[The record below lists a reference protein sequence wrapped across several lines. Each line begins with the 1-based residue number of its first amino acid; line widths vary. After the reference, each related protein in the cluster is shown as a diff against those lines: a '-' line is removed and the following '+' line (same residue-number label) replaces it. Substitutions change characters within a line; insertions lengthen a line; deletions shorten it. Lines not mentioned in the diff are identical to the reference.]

1 MLRPKARSPAGRRA
15 ATWRA
20 GTLPLQKPLYRGL
33 DHGAPVLLRAE
44 HFAPPGRQAGWGAF
58 AEQFL
63 RANEMTL
70 ASMDVKAE
78 LSAVGGETKIRLLPG
93 GRAGA
98 VPLRSAQTHQ
108 VKAGLVVRPRFG
120 WSGVGSVMQQTGWA
134 ASPQFLDVPLVP
146 GSARDVPPW
155 VLAGPVLA
163 RLADLLR
170 SLVPGYEIRRD
181 TLTRPRGRI
190 LWSDY
195 VRRSLST
202 GKWHHLPCQFPDL
215 AKDRVL
221 RSAIRWTL
229 ERTRL
234 SLLGAG
240 ERDPI
245 ATSLGHELALLLQGL
260 QDVIAKEPR
269 TGDLERRFGQ
279 RMSHTAQLRLG
290 LQAIGWIVDERGL
303 GGGREMDGLAWQLP
317 LDVLWES
324 HVEAVV
330 RAEEA
335 LRGGDV
341 RCGRLHQTVI
351 PLDWSDPSYRSLG
364 HLVPDI
370 VVRRGNAIQVIDA
383 KYKAHFAEL
392 DENAWYEFAIDA
404 RESHRADIHQVLA
417 YASLFDASEIT
428 ATLVYPLRVDT
439 WTKLQARGRD
449 SVVAEIFHGGR
460 TIRLKLRGLP
470 FGRSILRSIES

>member
-1 MLRPKARSPAGRRA
+1 MPRPKARTAAGRRA

-20 GTLPLQKPLYRGL
+20 GTLRLQKPLYRGV
-33 DHGAPVLLRAE
+33 DHGASVLLHAE

-63 RANEMTL
+63 RANEKTL

-78 LSAVGGETKIRLLPG
+78 LSAVGGQTKIRLLPG

-98 VPLRSAQTHQ
+98 IPLRSAQTLH
-108 VKAGLVVRPRFG
+108 VKAGFVVRPRFG
-120 WSGVGSVMQQTGWA
+120 WGGVGTVMQQTGWA

-181 TLTRPRGRI
+181 TLTSPRGRI

-195 VRRSLST
+195 VRGSLGS
-202 GKWHHLPCQFPDL
+202 GNWHRLPCQFPDL

-245 ATSLGHELALLLQGL
+245 ATILGHDLSLLLQGL

-269 TGDLERRFGQ
+269 VGDLERRFGQ
-279 RMSHTAQLRLG
+279 RMSHLAQLRLG

-330 RAEEA
+330 RSEEA

-341 RCGRLHQTVI
+341 RSGRLRQTVI

-370 VVRRGNAIQVIDA
+370 IVRRGNTIHVIDA

-392 DENAWYEFAIDA
+392 DESAWRDFTVDA

-428 ATLVYPLRVDT
+428 ASLVYPLRKDT
-439 WTKLQARGRD
+439 WAKLQTRGRD
-449 SVVAEIFHGGR
+449 RVIAEIFHGGR
-460 TIRLKLRGLP
+460 TIRLELRGLP
-470 FGRSILRSIES
+470 FGSSISQSIEH